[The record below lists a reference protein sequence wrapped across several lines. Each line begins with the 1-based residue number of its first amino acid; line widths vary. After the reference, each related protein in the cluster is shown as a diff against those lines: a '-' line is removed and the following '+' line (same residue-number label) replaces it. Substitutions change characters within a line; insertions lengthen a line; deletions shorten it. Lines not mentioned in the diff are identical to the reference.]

1 MLYIVSFSRL
11 NSLIYPYFFMPKEIG
26 SLTLYSVDDL
36 HETLGLSK
44 MTIRAYLREGK
55 LRGRKLGVQWYVTED
70 ALREYFEAPAS
81 APAGSSKKI
90 NPDFKYVVQGI
101 NDLVSE
107 KQECETLEETI
118 ECIENQAIISLFQV
132 AVMDKET
139 DEVVELLKARDF
151 LERYKK

>member
-1 MLYIVSFSRL
+1 
-11 NSLIYPYFFMPKEIG
+11 MPKHIG

-36 HETLGLSK
+36 HERLGLSK

-55 LRGRKLGVQWYVTED
+55 IRARKLGVQWYVTED
-70 ALREYFEAPAS
+70 ALREYFDE
-81 APAGSSKKI
+81 PAGSVSPTKKKKKA
-90 NPDFKYVVQGI
+90 NYRYVVQGI

-107 KQECETLEETI
+107 KEECESIDETI

-139 DEVVELLKARDF
+139 EEVVELLKARDF